1 MQSGIFLKMDEPIKS
16 RLSDIGVGLVKRFN
30 LPFIFDGT
38 DAMRA
43 FGNIEYDFFFI
54 GSCPYKI

>member
-1 MQSGIFLKMDEPIKS
+1 MDEPNNS
-16 RLSDIGVGLVKRFN
+16 RLSDIRFGLVKGFN
-30 LPFIFDGT
+30 FPFIFDRT

-43 FGNIEYDFFFI
+43 FGNIEYDFFLI